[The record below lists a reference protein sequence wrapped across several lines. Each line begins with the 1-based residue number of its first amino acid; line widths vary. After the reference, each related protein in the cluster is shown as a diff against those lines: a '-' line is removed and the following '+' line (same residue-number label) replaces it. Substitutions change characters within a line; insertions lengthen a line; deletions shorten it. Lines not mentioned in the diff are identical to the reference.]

1 VIDADRPPPEAFL
14 AAARA
19 EGRGKLKVFLG
30 AAPGVGKTYEMLSD
44 GATRQREGVDVVI
57 GIVETHGR
65 AETEA
70 LVRPLEI
77 VPRREIEHDGHRLTE
92 MDLDAVLTRK
102 PALVLVD
109 ELAHTN
115 APGSRHPK
123 RFMDIDELLAAG
135 IDVFT
140 TVNIQHIESLN
151 DTVASFTRV
160 RVRET
165 VPDRVL
171 EDAEVEVVDLPPD
184 ELIARLKAGKVYVPD
199 EASRAL
205 GHFFSKSNLTAL
217 RELALRRAAQQ
228 VDAQMLAEL
237 RAQSLAGP
245 YAAGERVL
253 VAVSELASAPVLV
266 RAAKRLADALKAPWT
281 ALHVETQRSARLA
294 APERQRLAD
303 TLALA
308 SGLGAMT
315 ATIPATSVIEGLR
328 AYATETRAT
337 QIVIGKSRRSWWFQ
351 LRHGSVVDSLVRGTR
366 DVAVHVLPAG
376 ESDGDAAAP
385 LLAPA
390 SERTPPDRY
399 VRAALMV
406 AATTAVAVPLGRWL
420 GPRTVD
426 LLYLIPVMAAALRHG
441 LRPGLLAGALA
452 ALAYNFFFLPPIYTF
467 TIADPR
473 NAITVA
479 VLLGVAI
486 ATSQLAARVRAE
498 GTLAAGSSRQNAA
511 LAGFARA
518 LAAASGEVEIAQA
531 LCGETGRLFDARA
544 VYCVRREGAVAF
556 LAAVPP
562 EDRLDSVS
570 RAAADWALDRGQPAG
585 RGSDTLPAADWLFLP
600 VAVAS
605 TTRAVLGLGR
615 EDSRDPV
622 RADQRGLLSA
632 LIDQAG
638 LALARVRLEREMAG
652 IARLEER
659 DRLRSAL
666 LASVGHDLR
675 TPLTT
680 VVATAADLRAR
691 YGESDPAFAALSG
704 EAIRLQ
710 RFVTN
715 LLDMARVEAGALK
728 LDIEPIDL
736 TDAVASAVHDVR
748 PALAGHAIR
757 LNVPP
762 DLPLVRADARLLH
775 HCLINLLDNA
785 GKFGAPG
792 SPIAIVATRDRDA
805 LHLKVLDEGPGL
817 PPGFEGRAF
826 ERFARVEGTDRAR
839 EGTGLGLAIVKGFA
853 EAMGFTVGASN
864 RPDHGG
870 ACFALTAPGALLVR
884 AERSEER
891 TEAERTGA
899 A

>member
-1 VIDADRPPPEAFL
+1 MIDPDRPPPEAFL

-44 GATRQREGVDVVI
+44 GATRLREGVDVVI
-57 GIVETHGR
+57 GLVETHGR

-70 LVRPLEI
+70 LVRPFEI
-77 VPRREIEHDGHRLTE
+77 VARREVDRDGVRLTE
-92 MDLDAVLTRK
+92 MDLDAVLARR

-140 TVNIQHIESLN
+140 TVNIQHVESLN

-171 EDAEVEVVDLPPD
+171 ENAEIEVVDLPPE
-184 ELIARLKAGKVYVPD
+184 ELIARLKAGKVYVPE

-217 RELALRRAAQQ
+217 RELALRHAAQQ
-228 VDAQMLAEL
+228 VDAAMLTEL

-281 ALHVETQRSARLA
+281 ALYVETQRSARLA

-308 SGLGAMT
+308 SGLGATT
-315 ATIPATSVIEGLR
+315 ATIPAGTVTDGLR
-328 AYATETRAT
+328 AYALETRAT

-351 LRHGSVVDSLVRGTR
+351 LRHGSVVDALVRGTQ
-366 DVAVHVLPAG
+366 DVAVHVLPG
-376 ESDGDAAAP
+376 GDADAPAP
-385 LLAPA
+385 LVPGV
-390 SERTPPDRY
+390 ERTSPARY

-406 AATTAVAVPLGRWL
+406 AATTAVAVPLVRWL
-420 GPRTVD
+420 GGQSVD
-426 LLYLIPVMAAALRHG
+426 LIYLVPVMAAALRHG

-486 ATSQLAARVRAE
+486 VTSQLAARVRAE
-498 GTLAAGSSRQNAA
+498 GALAAGSSRQNAA

-518 LAAASGEVEIAQA
+518 LAAAAGEVEIAQV
-531 LCGETGRLFDARA
+531 LCGEAGRLFDARA
-544 VYCVRREGAVAF
+544 VYCARLDGVLAI

-562 EDRLDSVS
+562 EDRLDSVA
-570 RAAADWALDRGQPAG
+570 RAAADWALDRGQTAG

-600 VAVAS
+600 VAVAG
-605 TTRAVLGLGR
+605 TTHAVLGLGR

-622 RADQRGLLSA
+622 RADQRGLLAA

-675 TPLTT
+675 TPLT
-680 VVATAADLRAR
+680 AILGAAAELGDR
-691 YGESDPAFAALSG
+691 YPKDPALSALDS
-704 EAIRLQ
+704 EARRLE
-710 RFVTN
+710 RFVAN
-715 LLDMARVEAGALK
+715 LLDMARIEAGALT
-728 LDIEPIDL
+728 LAAEPVDL
-736 TDAVASAVHDVR
+736 TDAVASAAHDAR
-748 PALAGHAIR
+748 RALAGHPIR
-757 LNVPP
+757 LEVHP
-762 DLPLVRADARLLH
+762 DLPFVRVDPRLLH
-775 HCLINLLDNA
+775 HCLLNLLDNA
-785 GKFGAPG
+785 GKFADAGTPVT
-792 SPIAIVATRDRDA
+792 IAASRTPDGLTLR
-805 LHLKVLDEGPGL
+805 VLDEGPGL
-817 PPGFEGRAF
+817 PPGEEARVW
-826 ERFARVEGTDRAR
+826 ETFARAEGSDRAR
-839 EGTGLGLAIVKGFA
+839 DGTGLGLAIVKGFA
-853 EAMGFTVGASN
+853 EAMGLAVSAAN
-864 RPDHGG
+864 RTDRRG
-870 ACFALTAPGALLVR
+870 ACFALTAPARLVVR
-884 AERSEER
+884 ADSAR
-891 TEAERTGA
+891 A